1 MDKIR
6 VNISDQQKVIK
17 MPTGMRMIVRR
28 TCNAVLK
35 MENFEGPAEVNVIFV
50 DNERI
55 HEINLEQRQK
65 DIDTDVLS
73 FPLGE
78 NGKYDINPENQAKM
92 LGDIVLSVEK
102 AKTQSEIYGHSF
114 QREVSFLTCH
124 SMLHLLGYDHE
135 QGGIEAMRMREKE
148 ETVMNL
154 LGLSRDGGYTSDDD
168 VNI

>member
-1 MDKIR
+1 
-6 VNISDQQKVIK
+6 